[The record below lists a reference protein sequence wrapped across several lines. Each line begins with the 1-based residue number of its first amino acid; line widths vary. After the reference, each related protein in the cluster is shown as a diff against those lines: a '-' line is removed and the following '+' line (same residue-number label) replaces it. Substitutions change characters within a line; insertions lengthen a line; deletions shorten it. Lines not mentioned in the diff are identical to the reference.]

1 MGFGYRKSTKV
12 GPFRFTLTHRGL
24 SGSAGAGP
32 VRIGRSSSGRR
43 NKSVRIGKGLFWR
56 KSRG

>member
-1 MGFGYRKSTKV
+1 MGFGFRRTKKL
-12 GPFRFTLTHRGL
+12 GPFRVTLTRRGV

-32 VRIGRSSSGRR
+32 VRIGRSSTGRR
-43 NKSVRIGKGLFWR
+43 TKSIRLGKGLFWR